1 MGANVPPKYA
11 QRFARIPLVFE
22 ILMAHPGGLS
32 LDDLAQQVGVPA
44 NELRQDLLAFYTA
57 DINPMLF
64 GLSRP
69 GVLEFLGPEGDE
81 IDPNVAEVV
90 RIVEERPSEELG
102 VEYVDAAELALIYTA
117 AKALLDIDPDDKDLN
132 GAVDVL
138 TETMFGETV
147 EQSGPGSW
155 QQPLEELQRAVAEH
169 RRVRI
174 VYSRTWRKGVSE
186 RVIEPYLLVQT
197 RRGWEI
203 DAGPPDTDGQLR
215 TFLVSNVRE
224 YDVLDETFEPP
235 SDLAQRLAEK
245 RTTTRVRVRVPHA
258 ARWAADFYAE
268 KVTLVAD
275 DELTATLDLELLP
288 PLDQR
293 IGLLL
298 LVAGGSAQVLDPAR
312 LVAAGP
318 ALAAELLDHHR
329 PSPRA

>member
-1 MGANVPPKYA
+1 MSANVPPKYA
-11 QRFARIPLVFE
+11 QRFARLPLVFE
-22 ILMAHPGGLS
+22 TLMAHPDGLP
-32 LDDLAQQVGVPA
+32 LDDLAQHAGVPA

-81 IDPNVAEVV
+81 TDPNVAEVV
-90 RIVEERPSEELG
+90 RIVEERPAEELG

-132 GAVDVL
+132 SAVDVL

-174 VYSRTWRKGVSE
+174 VYSRTWREGVTE

-197 RRGWEI
+197 RRGWEV
-203 DAGPPDTDGQLR
+203 DAGPPDADGQLR

-224 YDVLDETFEPP
+224 YDVLDETFQPP
-235 SDLAQRLAEK
+235 DDIARRLAEK
-245 RTTTRVRVRVPHA
+245 RSTTRVRVRVPHA

-268 KVTLVAD
+268 KVTLVVD
-275 DELTATLDLELLP
+275 DELTAALDLELLP
-288 PLDQR
+288 PVEQR

-298 LVAGGSAQVLDPAR
+298 LVAGGNAQVLDPAR

-318 ALAAELLDHHR
+318 ALAAELLQHHR
-329 PSPRA
+329 AG